1 MAVAL
6 FWKRPAF
13 VLSVVRKPKTTSVTL
28 MVLQN
33 RLTSFNTGTGW
44 YVYNTDESDWKY
56 YCSAD
61 DKSSIGEVLWYNEDE
76 YRARTTD
83 GDIYGAYE
91 YLSTWEPDG
100 FETTSWYHNAESHED
115 AYEDQKN
122 DSNDSNDSDYDW
134 DSGDSWDSGGTDWDS
149 DW

>member
-1 MAVAL
+1 
-6 FWKRPAF
+6 
-13 VLSVVRKPKTTSVTL
+13 

-61 DKSSIGEVLWYNEDE
+61 DKSSIGEELWYNEDE
-76 YRARTTD
+76 YRAGTTD
-83 GDIYGAYE
+83 GDIYGADE
-91 YLSTWEPDG
+91 YLSTWEPVG
-100 FETTSWYHNAESHED
+100 FETTSWYYNAESHEED
-115 AYEDQKN
+115 YENQKN